1 MKAEQ
6 SSTNTEQGD
15 SSGRSSPSEL
25 ITKHPLQ
32 NQWQLWYFRPDKKN
46 SDWLSNLMDL
56 TTFDTVED
64 FWSIY
69 NHIELAS
76 NLSVGSD
83 YSVFKNGIKPMW
95 EDTQN
100 KNGGRWLFSFSK
112 NNKIGSKCDQLWL
125 EVLLCLI
132 GEAFGDYSDL
142 VCGATINIRNRMD
155 KISVWTKDRWNK
167 EANLQIGKTLKERTG
182 YQGTIV
188 YEAHEDTQH
197 KTSSVARSTW
207 TL

>member
-1 MKAEQ
+1 MEVETKVETKAEQ
-6 SSTNTEQGD
+6 SSSTGQGD
-15 SSGRSSPSEL
+15 SEL

-32 NQWQLWYFRPDKKN
+32 NQWQLWYFRPDKTAK
-46 SDWLSNLMDL
+46 DWSTNLMDL

-76 NLSVGSD
+76 NLTVGSD

-100 KNGGRWLFSFSK
+100 KNGGRWLLNFYKRGGNSP
-112 NNKIGSKCDQLWL
+112 KCDALWL

-142 VCGATINIRNRMD
+142 VCGATINIRGKMD
-155 KISVWTKDRWNK
+155 KVSIWTKDRHNR
-167 EANLQIGKTLKERTG
+167 EANIQIGKTIKERTG
-182 YQGTIV
+182 YNSPMI
-188 YEAHEDTQH
+188 YEAHEDTQNKH
-197 KTSSVARSTW
+197 GSTARSTL